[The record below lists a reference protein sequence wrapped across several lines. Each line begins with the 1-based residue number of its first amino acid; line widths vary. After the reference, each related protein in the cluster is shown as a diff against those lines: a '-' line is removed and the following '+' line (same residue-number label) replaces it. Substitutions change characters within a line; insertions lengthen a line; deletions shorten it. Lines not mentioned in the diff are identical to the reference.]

1 MIRWTCAF
9 LVAPSLALAGNAP
22 VIGGDSVNSGGWPD
36 AVAVFYD
43 QLGTSYVNELQQAR
57 SQITDFDCADM
68 PGCNG
73 NAKPFGELG
82 AGGMGIDTCPGDSGG
97 PLYLLTDYGSLLAGV
112 TSRSYDNAS
121 VACGEGGI
129 YERPDKI
136 VEWIERE
143 AGVPVTHGPEP
154 IADPIPA

>member
-1 MIRWTCAF
+1 M
-9 LVAPSLALAGNAP
+9 
-22 VIGGDSVNSGGWPD
+22 
-36 AVAVFYD
+36 
-43 QLGTSYVNELQQAR
+43 E
-57 SQITDFDCADM
+57 
-68 PGCNG
+68 PGCHVSV
-73 NAKPFGELG
+73 KPGGELG

-136 VEWIERE
+136 VEWIERA
-143 AGVPVTHGPEP
+143 AGAAGAARPQATR
-154 IADPIPA
+154 DPAPDARSR